1 MRRAHTAAVAA
12 ATLLA
17 LVLSPAAARAASG
30 GPAAPGAPGA
40 AATWTPANKT
50 GFGTAYAARD
60 SKVWF
65 TLSDAG
71 GLSEIYYPDLNTPSA
86 RRLEFVVVE
95 PDGRAVK
102 VAEAASHTTTVDDAR
117 GLTYRQADTD
127 RAGRWR
133 LTTSYVT
140 DPARATVAVSVDF
153 ASLDRRA
160 RRLYVL
166 YDPALSNNGSDDTAA
181 TSGRALVASDAT
193 TASALVAAPDF
204 VATSNGYLGVSDGWT
219 DLAADGRMD
228 ATYDRADTPG
238 NVVQTGRTALTGL
251 PGKRHLDLALGFGP
265 DNADALHAGTATL
278 RTGLTKV
285 AAAYGDGWQRYL
297 RSLREAPDSLRTRQ
311 ERQLYRV
318 STMVLAASED
328 KAHPGGYIA
337 SPSMPWVWGQQ
348 TVSDS
353 YHLVWSRDLYEI
365 ATGLIAAGDRAG
377 AGRALDYLFGTQQK
391 PDGSFPQNST
401 VGGQPVWGNLQL
413 DEVAYP
419 IVLADQLGRTDA
431 ATWTHVK
438 AAADFIV
445 GFSRDGHAA
454 PWTPQE
460 RWENQSGYSP
470 ATIASEIA
478 GLVCAARIAHANHDS
493 RSEQQYLRTADSW
506 QRAVESW
513 TVTSTGP
520 YSPKPYY
527 LRLTKDGDPN
537 AGTTYSIGD
546 SGPSAVDQRAVVDPS
561 FLELVRLG
569 VKPASDPTVANSLT
583 VVDKQLSYDTPRGRF
598 WHRFSFDGYGETV
611 TGEPW
616 NYNFPADSRA
626 TRGRGWPIFNGER
639 GEYSLAAGDRAGARS
654 QLATMARTAS
664 SGALLPEQVWDDN
677 PPSGRPG
684 FTPGSGTMS
693 ATPLIWTH
701 AQFVRLAQDLDA
713 GQVAEQPRAVA
724 CRYLGDC
731 R

>member
-1 MRRAHTAAVAA
+1 MRLKRLPTSAAAV
-12 ATLLA
+12 LA
-17 LVLSPAAARAASG
+17 LALAPASAAGAAPAD
-30 GPAAPGAPGA
+30 GPAPGAPGA
-40 AATWTPANKT
+40 AATWTPANKV
-50 GFGTAYAARD
+50 GFGTAYGARA

-65 TLSDAG
+65 TLSGAG
-71 GLSEIYYPDLNTPSA
+71 GLSEVYYPDLNTPSA

-102 VAEAASHTTTVDDAR
+102 VADAADHATTVDDTR
-117 GLTYRQADTD
+117 GLTYRQTDTD
-127 RAGRWR
+127 RAGHWR
-133 LTTSYVT
+133 LTTTYVT
-140 DPARATVAVSVDF
+140 DPARATVAASVDF
-153 ASLDRRA
+153 TSTDRKA
-160 RRLYVL
+160 RQLYVL
-166 YDPALSNNGSDDTAA
+166 HDPALSNDGSDDTGA
-181 TSGRALVASDAT
+181 TSGRALVASDAK

-204 VATSNGYLGVSDGWT
+204 VATSSGYLGSSDGWT
-219 DLAADGRMD
+219 DLVADGRLD
-228 ATYDRADTPG
+228 ATYDRASTPG
-238 NVVQTGRTALTGL
+238 NVVQTGKTALTGL
-251 PGKRHLDLALGFGP
+251 PGRRHLDLALGFGP
-265 DNADALHAGTATL
+265 DTGSALRAGTESL
-278 RTGLTKV
+278 RAGFARV
-285 AAAYGDGWQRYL
+285 AAAYARGWQRYA
-297 RSLREAPDSLRTRQ
+297 RSLRDAPGSLRTRE
-311 ERQLYRV
+311 ERQVYRV

-328 KAHPGGYIA
+328 KTHPGAFIA

-377 AGRALDYLFGTQQK
+377 TNRALDYLFTVQQK
-391 PDGSFPQNST
+391 PDGSFPQNTT
-401 VGGQPVWGNLQL
+401 VDGRPVWGSLQL

-419 IVLADQLGRTDA
+419 IVLADQLGRTDP

-438 AAADFIV
+438 AAADFLV
-445 GFSRDGHAA
+445 GFAGDGHAA

-478 GLVCAARIAHANHDS
+478 GLVCAARIAHANGDAAA
-493 RSEQQYLRTADSW
+493 EQRYLQTADSW
-506 QRAVESW
+506 QRQVEAW

-527 LRLTKDGDPN
+527 LRLTKDGNPN

-569 VKPASDPTVANSLT
+569 VKPAADATVRNSLA
-583 VVDKQLSYDTPRGRF
+583 VVDRQISFDTPRGRF
-598 WHRFSFDGYGETV
+598 WHRFSFDGYGETL

-616 NYNFPADSRA
+616 NYNFPPDSRA

-639 GEYSLAAGDRAGARS
+639 GEYAIAAGDLAGART

-664 SGALLPEQVWDDN
+664 TGAMLPEQVWDDN
-677 PPSGRPG
+677 PPSGAPG
-684 FTPGSGTMS
+684 FTPGTGTMS

-701 AQFVRLAQDLDA
+701 AQYVRLAQDLDA
-713 GQVAEQPRAVA
+713 GRVTEQPRAVA
-724 CRYLGDC
+724 CRYVQRC
-731 R
+731 